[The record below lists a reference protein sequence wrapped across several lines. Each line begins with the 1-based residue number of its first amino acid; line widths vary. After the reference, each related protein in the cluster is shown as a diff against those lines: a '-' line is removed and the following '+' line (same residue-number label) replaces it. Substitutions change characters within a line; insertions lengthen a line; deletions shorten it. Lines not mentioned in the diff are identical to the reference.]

1 MRKPMILL
9 IPLLGLA
16 TPYLAVAAE
25 SEPSPNPLGFEPNTA
40 FWVLAIFVILAI
52 ILYKMAWKNV
62 LTGLKTRENRIRG
75 DISNAE
81 SLRLKAEATL
91 RQYEDQLAS
100 AQAKVQEMLNQATVQ
115 AHRLADQMRIGAQAE
130 AEQIRERTLK
140 EIDEAK
146 HQAVAEIYDQA
157 AGLATSVAEKILR
170 RNLNADDQKD
180 LVKSSLDQMGKVSR
194 N

>member
-1 MRKPMILL
+1 
-9 IPLLGLA
+9 
-16 TPYLAVAAE
+16 
-25 SEPSPNPLGFEPNTA
+25 
-40 FWVLAIFVILAI
+40 VLAIFVILAI